1 MCVLHIDICIYMYGE
16 REKGGLGRLHTL
28 YYLPDEN
35 MKLMFVSLILI
46 GLMHILTYYIKQKA
60 L

>member
-1 MCVLHIDICIYMYGE
+1 MYGE

-46 GLMHILTYYIKQKA
+46 GLMYILTYYIKQKA